1 MEQLKT
7 LEFEYKNGASIDKN
21 SFSRTRKPL
30 HTFLIGRIALVSND
44 RMGLVDPGP
53 LQVEQEVAIDRSS
66 DDPKT
71 LLVVDF
77 EVWNVV

>member
-7 LEFEYKNGASIDKN
+7 LEFEYEDGASIGKN
-21 SFSRTRKPL
+21 SFSRTSKPL

-71 LLVVDF
+71 LLVVDL